1 MSRASVLTL
10 GVFISL
16 AGLALGAEDQFSPNE
31 EGYIRN
37 WLILA
42 PLPLEEG
49 QDGAAGNNKAQL
61 PDEATMKPKDGAKV
75 NYKGK
80 ELTWK
85 KYQAKEDFVDFNDFL
100 GAQTEDC
107 DGYAVCYLIVPDEMT
122 GLRLKM
128 GSDDQAKVYING
140 KELLKNDMPRPLTKD
155 EDTAEDITLKKGV
168 NLLVFKVVNEKIDFS
183 GSIRFL
189 TKGGEVVR
197 NYKVALA
204 PEQ

>member
-1 MSRASVLTL
+1 MSRAPVLVL
-10 GVFISL
+10 GAFLCL
-16 AGLALGAEDQFSPNE
+16 AGFTVGAEDQYSPNE

-49 QDGAAGNNKAQL
+49 QDGAAGNNKSQL
-61 PDEATMKPKDGAKV
+61 PDEANLKPKDGAKV
-75 NYKGK
+75 SYKGK
-80 ELTWK
+80 DLTWK

-107 DGYAVCYLIVPDEMT
+107 VGYAVCFLVVPDETT

-128 GSDDQAKVYING
+128 GSDDQAKVYLNG
-140 KELLKNDMPRPLTKD
+140 KEVLKNDMARPLTKD
-155 EDTAEDITLKKGV
+155 EDTAEDVTLKKGTNV
-168 NLLVFKVVNEKIDFS
+168 LVFKVVNEKVDFS

-197 NYKVALA
+197 NYKVSLT
-204 PEQ
+204 PE